1 MAFARKSFGSSQS
14 QMPGLCKFSKD
25 CGAYNAYDH
34 WDLGYG
40 RGKLPSSN
48 SLLVL
53 SKQKDLP
60 FGHIARVNSVSL
72 DSYGNY
78 HLMVD
83 ESNWYHDER
92 VSCNV
97 DYIYDPKNNT
107 LQRSGSKARVSKG
120 FIYSKLSEH
129 PSNSTVYDD
138 SILRNEDFHYKPLP
152 ANVSLSTTQKTRK
165 PHLFASLSKGT
176 QKMSTSI
183 SKHWNRAKIWSENQ
197 WIQTKSSMR
206 KVHES
211 GAKKAHEGSD
221 WAEVKKT
228 ELKSWGQIKWK

>member
-1 MAFARKSFGSSQS
+1 MIYPYLLIIFLSIVSIFSSCRNEIHGGQCVAFARKSFGSSPS

-83 ESNWYHDER
+83 
-92 VSCNV
+92 
-97 DYIYDPKNNT
+97 
-107 LQRSGSKARVSKG
+107 
-120 FIYSKLSEH
+120 
-129 PSNSTVYDD
+129 
-138 SILRNEDFHYKPLP
+138 
-152 ANVSLSTTQKTRK
+152 
-165 PHLFASLSKGT
+165 
-176 QKMSTSI
+176 
-183 SKHWNRAKIWSENQ
+183 
-197 WIQTKSSMR
+197 
-206 KVHES
+206 
-211 GAKKAHEGSD
+211 
-221 WAEVKKT
+221 
-228 ELKSWGQIKWK
+228 